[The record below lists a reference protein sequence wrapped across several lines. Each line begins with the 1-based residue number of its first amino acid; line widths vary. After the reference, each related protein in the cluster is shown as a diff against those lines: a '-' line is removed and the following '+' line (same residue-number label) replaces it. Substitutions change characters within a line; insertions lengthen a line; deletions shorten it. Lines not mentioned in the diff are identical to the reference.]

1 MNRIAWT
8 QDSVAGIPLKRFVGR
23 VGPVEVGNVS
33 YDGGTRFWVW
43 ATPLQD
49 DAWGFGTT
57 EEAAKAALE
66 LWLRSWLENFRT
78 FFEPVP

>member
-8 QDSVAGIPLKRFVGR
+8 QDSVAGIPLKRSVGR
-23 VGPVEVGNVS
+23 VGPVEAGNVS
-33 YDGGTRFWVW
+33 YDGGTRFWFW

>member
-1 MNRIAWT
+1 MSRIAWS
-8 QDSVAGIPLKRFVGR
+8 QDSVAGIRLERHVGR

-33 YDGGTRFWVW
+33 YDGANRFWVW
-43 ATPLQD
+43 ATPLQE

-66 LWLRSWLENFRT
+66 LWLRGWLQNFRA